1 MRIEN
6 HTNFDDGCT
15 CLACSEIREEMLE
28 LLDSEEWN
36 GEIEFVPDEFFGLE
50 ETPSI
55 NQETNI
61 ANYDPPW

>member
-28 LLDSEEWN
+28 LLDSDEYQIGRED
-36 GEIEFVPDEFFGLE
+36 FPDDFFDLE